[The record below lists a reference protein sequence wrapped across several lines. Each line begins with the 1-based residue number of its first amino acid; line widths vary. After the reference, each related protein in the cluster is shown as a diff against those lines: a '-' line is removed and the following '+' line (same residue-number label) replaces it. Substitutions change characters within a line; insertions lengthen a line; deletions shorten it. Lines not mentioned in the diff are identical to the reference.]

1 MSASLKY
8 ILIALGLATLV
19 FAGYYFFIGSGGATL
34 SFSNNDAVMSNMLA
48 NSQLFIDRR
57 QQLEQVSLDT
67 SLFTDPR
74 FTSLQSYAAQLEE
87 QPIGRTDP
95 FAPLPGQ
102 PN

>member
-1 MSASLKY
+1 MV
-8 ILIALGLATLV
+8 ALGLATLA
-19 FAGYYFFIGSGGATL
+19 FAAYYFFAGSGTATI
-34 SFSNNDAVMSNMLA
+34 SFSNNDAMMSSMLA

-57 QQLEQVSLDT
+57 QQLELVSLDT

-74 FTSLQSYAAQLEE
+74 FTSLRSFAEPLQE

-102 PN
+102 SN